1 MTKPISALAI
11 LFLHALFL
19 CNAQTTE
26 LQGFV
31 RDRETNAA
39 LVGTTVELTAA
50 DSVLARTQT
59 DGTGKFSLTLHPMA
73 TELKISHK
81 GYADTSV
88 LIKSLDLEQDLTIH
102 LQRAA
107 VKIQEV
113 VVEEKRPNIAFD
125 GEKMVINNAHFAD
138 HSVDGLE
145 ALGKIPG
152 ALLDGNTLTIN
163 GRSDYI
169 ILFNGVQTTMDNAQ
183 AIQMLKAM
191 SPELIDRIELTLGGS
206 ASQDAS
212 GGGGVINVI
221 TKEPFSQKYWVFLNN
236 RVTVDEKNVSSNHNG
251 TFYYRVK
258 NFSAYYFPA
267 VSNNRN
273 YSSSQVNS
281 TYFNDD
287 GSFSSLAVNGNAN
300 SHDLYWTNS
309 LGLNYDLGK
318 RTKLGLFS
326 VLNFDDYHSDGSN
339 LTVSEGNTSYS
350 TRYTNRSRSDAQFN
364 TLNFNVDHKVDTLGS
379 DLKFLVGRIG
389 GYSKEWSDLEYDYL
403 SAQDNMELR
412 NHAPLDG
419 SQFLTKLDFKKV
431 FRSGNRLE
439 MGLKGTFGEL
449 NNDFVQD
456 TLAPISSLAS
466 GISPFK
472 TRYRENITAGYA
484 MTVLKFGVFFVLPGL
499 RYEHAAM
506 ENRYARSGDRFKLR
520 FSDFFP
526 SVRFGINKPKISS
539 SISVSRSIYRP
550 PLAYINDYERQINN
564 YSYERGNPNLSP
576 QFSWNFGLNNFI
588 YNFWYFNL
596 GFSRA
601 EDVIVRTTRPEA
613 DGLYTIIQP
622 NNALNREMLSLST
635 GADYD
640 GIKNLELG
648 LGFSGQL
655 AKYEVKK
662 NFEYINPPSN
672 WNSSYAFGIRTTYK
686 LPKSFRLSNQLG
698 FTSRY
703 ENQQSKTRSYW
714 RDDISLRKSFPGH
727 NRFNLMLSVTD
738 VFKSYRSATQ
748 TVSQQ
753 YFSDSRA
760 FPISRKVI
768 LALSFG
774 FGRLN
779 KSVNVDDSL
788 EGDAGRFVKERN

>member
-31 RDRETNAA
+31 RDKETNAA
-39 LVGTTVELTAA
+39 LVGTTMELTAT

-59 DGTGKFSLTLHPMA
+59 DDTGKFSLAFHPMA
-73 TELKISHK
+73 TELRIRHS

-88 LIKSLDLEQDLTIH
+88 LLALHDLERDLTIH

-113 VVEEKRPNIAFD
+113 VVEEKMPNIAFD
-125 GEKMVINNAHFAD
+125 GEKMVINNAHFAN
-138 HSVDGLE
+138 SSLDGLD

-152 ALLDGNTLTIN
+152 AFLEGNSLTIN

-169 ILFNGVQTTMDNAQ
+169 ILFNGIQTTMDNAQ

-212 GGGGVINVI
+212 AGGGVINVV
-221 TKEPFSQKYWVFLNN
+221 TKEPFSRKYWVVLNN
-236 RVTVDEKNVSSNHNG
+236 RMIVDEKNVSSNHNG
-251 TFYYRVK
+251 SFYYRVK

-281 TYFNDD
+281 TYFDDD

-300 SHDLYWTNS
+300 NRELYWTNS

-326 VLNFDDYHSDGSN
+326 LLNFDDYHSDGSN
-339 LTVSEGNTSYS
+339 LTVSEGKTNYS

-364 TLNFNVDHKVDTLGS
+364 TLNFNVDHKIDTLGS

-439 MGLKGTFGEL
+439 MGFKGTFGKL
-449 NNDFVQD
+449 DNDFMQD
-456 TLAPISSLAS
+456 TLAPVFSLAS

-506 ENRYARSGDRFKLR
+506 ENLYARSGDRFKLR

-526 SVRFGINKPKISS
+526 SIRFGINKPKISS

-550 PLAYINDYERQINN
+550 PFAYVNDYERQINN

-588 YNFWYFNL
+588 YNFLYFNL
-596 GFSRA
+596 GFSKA

-622 NNALNREMLSLST
+622 NNALDRKMLYLNT
-635 GADYD
+635 GAGYD
-640 GIKNLELG
+640 RIKNLEFNF
-648 LGFSGQL
+648 GFSGSM
-655 AKYEVKK
+655 ARYDIKK
-662 NFEYINPPSN
+662 GFEYVNPSQK
-672 WNSSYAFGIRTTYK
+672 WHSSYNFWVSSTYK
-686 LPKSFRLSNQLG
+686 LPKNFTITNQFG
-698 FTSRY
+698 FNSWKQ
-703 ENQQSKTRSYW
+703 NQQSRTRPAW
-714 RDDISLRKSFPGH
+714 QDNISLRKSFPQN
-727 NRFNLMLSVTD
+727 NRFKVMLSVTD
-738 VFKSYRSATQ
+738 VFKSYRSATR
-748 TVSQQ
+748 TVSPQ

-760 FPISRKVI
+760 FPISRKVM
-768 LALSFG
+768 LGLSFD
-774 FGRLN
+774 FGKLN

-788 EGDAGRFVKERN
+788 EEDAGRFVKERD